1 MARQVA
7 ASALKLLGSCTVC
20 GRRPA
25 GLPGHPKQGRCPA
38 AAAVASSVGIN
49 VRGKREARTTGARLW
64 HHLGLA
70 SPNPRPPWPP
80 TAVQGRWGAPQLHSL
95 HRAAAANLP
104 HPPVA
109 ATRVSR
115 RSARSRM
122 VTVTTTGNGGSKGEW
137 VGRCY
142 MGGSSPLCV
151 GALTPGSHTV
161 FPSTALMEL
170 RTGPACKWGAT
181 WATAGELS
189 QGAAGRRQPA
199 AQAAS
204 TVARRA
210 WCYIAQQLGVCKL

>member
-7 ASALKLLGSCTVC
+7 ASALKLLGSSTVC

-49 VRGKREARTTGARLW
+49 VRRKREARTTGARLW

-95 HRAAAANLP
+95 HCAAATNLP

-109 ATRVSR
+109 ATRASR

-137 VGRCY
+137 VGRRY
-142 MGGSSPLCV
+142 MGGEQPAVRRGADASFPHGVPLHCAHGASHWSSMQMGRNLGNSRRAQP
-151 GALTPGSHTV
+151 GRRRTP
-161 FPSTALMEL
+161 
-170 RTGPACKWGAT
+170 PACCP
-181 WATAGELS
+181 
-189 QGAAGRRQPA
+189 GRQHRSPQSLVLHR
-199 AQAAS
+199 S
-204 TVARRA
+204 TV
-210 WCYIAQQLGVCKL
+210 GSV